1 MINEPLVVVDAENKL
16 KYVGSRLSEYFGSR
30 LSEYFKAPWISAI
43 KKFAASYG
51 WDLRCSLGV
60 NVQEKNR
67 SRLVLKAPTMVEP
80 SQAMLVPNFDI
91 HMNKNVWV
99 QEMVNFF

>member
-1 MINEPLVVVDAENKL
+1 M
-16 KYVGSRLSEYFGSR
+16 
-30 LSEYFKAPWISAI
+30 
-43 KKFAASYG
+43 
-51 WDLRCSLGV
+51 GV

-91 HMNKNVWV
+91 HMNKHVWV
-99 QEMVNFF
+99 QEMVNFLRIFKVTPELNDGL